1 LRLIE
6 RGAVMVVATAS
17 FTLVACDA
25 VTLSPRQKVVKEATQ
40 AMCNARSLKGMLPFV
55 TERSRPMI
63 ELASSMGELGSL
75 LKGQNLADRIA
86 VECAE
91 GGPEFVGEIKVSET
105 RYIVR
110 TKAAGKGDFTET
122 VVVRE
127 GDAWKIAM
135 DGK

>member
-1 LRLIE
+1 M
-6 RGAVMVVATAS
+6 MVVVAS
-17 FTLVACDA
+17 LAIVACDA
-25 VTLSPRQKVVKEATQ
+25 VNLSPRQKVVKEATQ
-40 AMCNARSLKGMLPFV
+40 AMCKARSLKGMLSFV
-55 TERSRPMI
+55 TERSRPVV
-63 ELASSMGELGSL
+63 ELASSVGELGSL

-86 VECAE
+86 IECAE
-91 GGPEFVGEIKVSET
+91 GGPAFIDEIKVSET

-110 TKAAGKGDFTET
+110 TKAAGKGEIAET